1 MFLNWAQL
9 ELIDALP
16 CNGKSCTAIFNGQ
29 DPLHPSLGEFV
40 KNGQPFRTSLK
51 TVKMWYQSKSIC
63 SQLAASVPT
72 PFDKISDD
80 SHSGSLSL

>member
-51 TVKMWYQSKSIC
+51 TVNNVVSIKINLQSAC
-63 SQLAASVPT
+63 SQCT
-72 PFDKISDD
+72 YPF
-80 SHSGSLSL
+80 